1 MAMMMFLVRTAFW
14 LMILVLLL
22 PTDEQQQSQV
32 YGTAHAAVKDV
43 SGFCQRNPG
52 VCEKGKDAF
61 DVFVHKAQFGAQILM
76 GFVKEQTGV
85 GTEATPSD
93 AAAPA
98 PAPDVTPQ
106 TEDASAKQANADANL
121 MSQAVLPA
129 WMPATTEP
137 ASVESLQSQNTLR
150 PEDLRPA
157 WSGPR
162 AGA

>member
-1 MAMMMFLVRTAFW
+1 MAMIMFLVRTAFW

-43 SGFCQRNPG
+43 SGFCERNPG
-52 VCEKGKDAF
+52 VCEKSKDAF

-85 GTEATPSD
+85 GQDGAPSD
-93 AAAPA
+93 TDASSPGSDA
-98 PAPDVTPQ
+98 TPQ
-106 TEDASAKQANADANL
+106 TEDASAKQASADTTL
-121 MSQAVLPA
+121 MSQTALPA
-129 WMPATTEP
+129 WMPASTEP
-137 ASVESLQSQNTLR
+137 ASVESLPSQNTLR
-150 PEDLRPA
+150 PEDLLPA
-157 WSGPR
+157 WGGSR